1 MKTAKKNLKSKN
13 KMVLNK
19 LISIRSFII
28 SLNFIMMFT
37 IASEQPFPHLT
48 GKYFGQKGPEGK
60 ARLFA
65 PGLIS
70 LEGRYEFAL
79 SFSPA
84 GDELLFTVQV
94 PKEPACVYYS
104 RIEDRRWTKPEPV
117 SLSKGVK
124 KEEMEA
130 FFSWDGR
137 YIFFAPYD
145 EGLDVRI
152 WKIDIHEDGWHNPQ
166 PLKGQ
171 ITDESAFFPT
181 CSKKGTLY
189 YSNITQRKIYKASLE
204 KGVVKEAGEAGL
216 DFGGH
221 GFIAPD
227 ESFILVDS
235 IQNDSR
241 GQQDLYVAFRKE
253 DGDWSRPVNLGSE
266 VNTEYFE
273 TCPTLSSDGKFLFF
287 SRYNEPGEISNIYWI
302 DSRVIEEARRAFYSR
317 ESFKSVE

>member
-1 MKTAKKNLKSKN
+1 MKAAIKNLKWED
-13 KMVLNK
+13 KMVLK
-19 LISIRSFII
+19 IICKKSLIFSFSI
-28 SLNFIMMFT
+28 IMTFA
-37 IASEQPFPHLT
+37 IPSEQPFPHLT
-48 GKYFGQKGPEGK
+48 GKYFGQKGSGRK
-60 ARLFA
+60 AELFA

-94 PKEPACVYYS
+94 PGKPACVHYT
-104 RIEDRRWTKPEPV
+104 RIVEARWTKPKPV
-117 SLSKGVK
+117 SLSKGAK

-137 YIFFAPYD
+137 HIFFAPYD

-152 WKIDIHEDGWHNPQ
+152 WKIDIHENGWHHPQ

-171 ITDESAFFPT
+171 IADESAFFPT

-189 YSNITQRKIYKASLE
+189 YSNISQKKIYKALLE

-216 DFGGH
+216 EFGGH

-235 IQNDSR
+235 IQDDSR
-241 GQQDLYVAFRKE
+241 GKQDIYVAFRDE
-253 DGDWSRPVNLGSE
+253 DGDWSKPVNLGNE

-273 TCPTLSSDGKFLFF
+273 TCPTLSSDGKYLFF
-287 SRYNEPGEISNIYWI
+287 SRYNEPGEISNIYWV
-302 DSRVIEEARRAFYSR
+302 DSRVIEEARRALYTR
-317 ESFKSVE
+317 EPSKFAE